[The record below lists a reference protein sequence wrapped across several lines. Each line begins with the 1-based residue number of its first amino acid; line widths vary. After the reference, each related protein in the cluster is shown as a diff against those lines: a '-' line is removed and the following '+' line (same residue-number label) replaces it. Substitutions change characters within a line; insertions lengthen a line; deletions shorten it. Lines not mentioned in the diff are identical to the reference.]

1 MNFLI
6 VVRYDWVLG
15 PREGGSFSLW
25 LKATTQHTLE
35 LFTEKVKAGSY
46 DSVSIG
52 KHPIWYLTINN
63 PIFLFYQSIIGAN

>member
-1 MNFLI
+1 MH
-6 VVRYDWVLG
+6 YDWVLG

-35 LFTEKVKAGSY
+35 LFTEKVMAGSY

-52 KHPIWYLTINN
+52 KHPIRYYNQQPNFSTL
-63 PIFLFYQSIIGAN
+63 PIIGVN